1 MKTKTNH
8 LLVKQPLQIEALLA
22 AVRRRTGLDD
32 FGDETFRE
40 PPESAARVLRKRGT
54 PEHYGQMRFNSG
66 HSATPYQSVAYSARP
81 RTMAMDRGGSDYRAA
96 VYNGTAAHR
105 DRTSSESGGDSVVSW
120 TLAKNP

>member
-22 AVRRRTGLDD
+22 AVRRQTGLDD

-40 PPESAARVLRKRGT
+40 PLSRLLESCENEAHLNTMG
-54 PEHYGQMRFNSG
+54 MRFNSG
-66 HSATPYQSVAYSARP
+66 HSTTPYQSVAYSARP
-81 RTMAMDRGGSDYRAA
+81 RRMAVDRGGSDYSAA

-105 DRTSSESGGDSVVSW
+105 GQDQ
-120 TLAKNP
+120 L